1 MNRLLSWRAA
11 FSLYLGLIALDG
23 WMLWVTPTL
32 SPWHWVGFGGFLIMP
47 LTMLAMR
54 QAGQHEGTNIHPIH
68 LGFIGFAGYANT
80 IFIPSI
86 KEWYFTNTW
95 GVGNFY
101 VPSRT
106 VYPLGIRINTEF
118 IVTLH
123 AATALVLAGLITVQ
137 WLMMLRKKRSNIS
150 IQLHRKIGALTT
162 FVALPLMGF
171 TGILCA
177 IYVLRTPFNQIT
189 YAALPLI
196 IILCLLLS
204 IANAIKGNFVA
215 HVDYA
220 YSAFII
226 LCSAALYRFVCLF
239 IWLFRGSYT
248 TPTQAPIDGASIL
261 TYIILIIFLVIPFMA
276 LGRLRQNLLPIL
288 SLALLL
294 VLALIFVPWQ
304 FFGAPEHASFW
315 TQMLLFM

>member
-1 MNRLLSWRAA
+1 MQRLLSWRAS
-11 FSLYLGLIALDG
+11 FYLYLGLIALDG

-47 LTMLAMR
+47 LAMLAMR
-54 QAGQHEGTNIHPIH
+54 QAGQHEGTNIQPIH
-68 LGFIGFAGYANT
+68 LGFMGFAGYANT

-86 KEWYFTNTW
+86 KEWYFTHTW

-101 VPSRT
+101 VPSHT
-106 VYPLGIRINTEF
+106 VYPLGISINTEA

-137 WLMMLRKKRSNIS
+137 WLTMLKKNRPIKA
-150 IQLHRKIGALTT
+150 IQLHKKIGVLTT
-162 FVALPLMGF
+162 CLALPLMAIS
-171 TGILCA
+171 GILCA

-196 IILCLLLS
+196 ISICLLLS

-220 YSAFII
+220 YSAFMV
-226 LCSAALYRFVCLF
+226 LCSAAIYRFICLF
-239 IWLFRGSYT
+239 IWLARGTYT
-248 TPTQAPIDGASIL
+248 TTTQAPIDGASIL
-261 TYIILIIFLVIPFMA
+261 TYAILILFLLIPFSM
-276 LGRLRQNLLPIL
+276 LGRLKQNLLPII
-288 SLALLL
+288 SLAS
-294 VLALIFVPWQ
+294 VLAVSLIFVPWQ
-304 FFGAPEHASFW
+304 FFGAPEAASFW
-315 TQMLLFM
+315 TQIILF